1 MNNYLFLI
9 IASLGSFFLIFFG
22 VKILYNFI
30 RLKKSGVESPGMISG
45 LRRVIG
51 ANANT
56 IYPEVTYK
64 TNHDITITK
73 DSNIGVI
80 PGYYKVGQKVTIVYN
95 ENKPEIFMIKN
106 KITFLVPVFMILI
119 GLIIIIFIIYHFT

>member
-9 IASLGSFFLIFFG
+9 IASAGSFFLIFFG
-22 VKILYNFI
+22 VKIFKNII
-30 RLKKSGVESPGMISG
+30 RLKKSGVETPGMISG

-64 TNHDITITK
+64 TNRDITITK
-73 DSNIGVI
+73 NSNIGVI
-80 PGYYKVGQKVTIVYN
+80 PGYYKLSQKVTIVYN
-95 ENKPEIFMIKN
+95 ENKPEIFIIKN
-106 KITFLVPVFMILI
+106 NITFIVPVFMILI
-119 GLIIIIFIIYHFT
+119 GLILIILIIYHFT